1 MFSIPLY
8 FILVLYFIFLA
19 IFLIFSAANVYHVY
33 STGTFTL
40 PSLTITTLV
49 SAFCVFILFVTFT
62 NLIGVNW
69 NAEAL
74 FFGPAGVISFQ

>member
-19 IFLIFSAANVYHVY
+19 IFFVFSAANVYHVY
-33 STGTFTL
+33 STGTFTI

-49 SAFCVFILFVTFT
+49 SAFCVFVLFITFT
-62 NLIGVNW
+62 NLIAINW
-69 NAEAL
+69 STSIL